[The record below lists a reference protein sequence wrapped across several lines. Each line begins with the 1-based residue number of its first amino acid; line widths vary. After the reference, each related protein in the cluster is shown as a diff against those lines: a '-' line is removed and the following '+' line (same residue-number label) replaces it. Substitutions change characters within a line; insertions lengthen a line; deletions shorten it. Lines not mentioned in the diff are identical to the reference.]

1 MQITIAD
8 RGAGIPAADQQ
19 QLFKPFFRASNAA
32 KITANGVGLGLYI
45 ARSLSFEGVEYA
57 PLRHPLTDDE
67 LLDVVAKQAKQR
79 RESVE
84 QFAAAGRTDLVDK
97 EERELVVL
105 LDYMPAPLSDAE
117 LDEAVRAAVAELDAR
132 SMKDMGRVV
141 QSVLAAHKGRV
152 DGKRVSVAVKA
163 RLAS

>member
-1 MQITIAD
+1 MNLSTRIESD
-8 RGAGIPAADQQ
+8 YLAAMKARDEVRVGV
-19 QLFKPFFRASNAA
+19 LRMLKAAA
-32 KITANGVGLGLYI
+32 KM
-45 ARSLSFEGVEYA
+45 RQVE
-57 PLRHPLTDDE
+57 LRHPLTDDE

>member
-1 MQITIAD
+1 MNLSTRIESD
-8 RGAGIPAADQQ
+8 YLAAMKARDEVRVGV
-19 QLFKPFFRASNAA
+19 LRMLKAAA
-32 KITANGVGLGLYI
+32 KM
-45 ARSLSFEGVEYA
+45 RQVE
-57 PLRHPLTDDE
+57 LRHPLADDE

-84 QFAAAGRTDLVDK
+84 QFAAAGRADLVDK

-117 LDEAVRAAVAELDAR
+117 LDKAVRAAVAELDAR